1 MSSAAGRP
9 AIAHR
14 NLPLLL
20 LRAREDVIA
29 RFRPIL
35 HAHGVTEQQ
44 WRILRALAESAPRAL
59 EPRQICDL
67 CTLSSPSL
75 TGVLARMDELGLVA
89 RRRVDADQRRLL
101 VSLTPKSR
109 AIVRRMAPLV
119 EREYRALEAAVGP
132 ELVRDAYALLDRMSD
147 RLRAAAARDEART
160 PPRPSEQ
167 RGRRA

>member
-1 MSSAAGRP
+1 MSSAAKPP

-44 WRILRALAESAPRAL
+44 WRILRALAESEPRAL

-75 TGVLARMDELGLVA
+75 TGVLARMYELGLVA

-119 EREYRALEAAVGP
+119 EREYRALEAVVGR
-132 ELVRDAYALLDRMSD
+132 ELVQDAYALLDRLSAL
-147 RLRAAAARDEART
+147 LRADATRMAASS
-160 PPRPSEQ
+160 PSPAASRGQ
-167 RGRRA
+167 RA

>member
-1 MSSAAGRP
+1 MSREPPSV
-9 AIAHR
+9 IAHR

-44 WRILRALAESAPRAL
+44 WRILRALAESEPRAL
-59 EPRQICDL
+59 EPRQICEL

-75 TGVLARMDELGLVA
+75 TGVLARMDELRLVA

-119 EREYRALEAAVGP
+119 EREYQALEAAVGR
-132 ELVRDAYALLDRMSD
+132 ELVRDAYALLDRLSAS
-147 RLRAAAARDEART
+147 LRATATCDGAASSSGPSA
-160 PPRPSEQ
+160 PR
-167 RGRRA
+167 GKHT

>member
-44 WRILRALAESAPRAL
+44 WRILRALAESEPRAL

-75 TGVLARMDELGLVA
+75 TGVLSRMDDQGLVA

-119 EREYRALEAAVGP
+119 EREYRALEAAVGR
-132 ELVRDAYALLDRMSD
+132 ELVQDAYVLLDTLSA
-147 RLRAAAARDEART
+147 RLRADATSGSAGA
-160 PPRPSEQ
+160 PSRPSVP
-167 RGRRA
+167 GGKRA